1 MLIKADISE
10 DGVLRITIQRAEK
23 RNALNEGVI
32 AELKQVLDASCDD
45 PELRL
50 VVLTGAGDKAFA
62 SGGDLKEL
70 SAICDLAGA
79 TAMSDRFR
87 SVLDRLR
94 NFSVPVIAALNGDAL
109 GGGAELAMACDM
121 RIADSRARFGFLQ
134 GKLAIST
141 AWGGGIDLIREI
153 GVGHALRLLAGAEIL
168 TAEAAR
174 DVGLFEAVAPADASF
189 DDFVDA
195 YCDRLANCT
204 PKVMRAF
211 KALASAHRRGEGHA
225 VLQQIETQHFARTW
239 IDVDHWRAVDAS
251 LGRAG
256 RE

>member
-1 MLIKADISE
+1 MR
-10 DGVLRITIQRAEK
+10 VTIQRAEK
-23 RNALNEGVI
+23 RNALNGEVI
-32 AELKQVLDASCDD
+32 AALKQVLEASRDD

-50 VVLTGAGDKAFA
+50 VVLTGAGEKAFA

-70 SAICDLAGA
+70 SAISDLAGA

-94 NFSVPVIAALNGDAL
+94 DFSVPVIAALNGDAL

-121 RIADSRARFGFLQ
+121 RIAASHARFGFLQ

-141 AWGGGIDLIREI
+141 GWGGGIDLIQAI
-153 GVGHALRLLAGAEIL
+153 GVSRALRLLASTEIL
-168 TAEAAR
+168 TADAGR
-174 DVGLFEAVAPADASF
+174 DIGLIEAVAPADASF
-189 DDFVDA
+189 DDFVDS
-195 YCDRLANCT
+195 YSGHLANCT

-211 KALASAHRRGEGHA
+211 KALAAAHRRGEEHGM
-225 VLQQIETQHFARTW
+225 LQQIETQHFAGTW
-239 IDVDHWRAVDAS
+239 IDDPHWRAVDAS

-256 RE
+256 KG